1 MSTEGRHAGGWDAP
15 VGNLAVCLA
24 GNRMR
29 KQMEDRG
36 GFTASWCRS
45 AVGQPHLPWMRRS
58 DPGGADRGANRWP
71 LGAQGCP
78 THIQASELRPKFN
91 ESRRFLKREG
101 RVKG

>member
-1 MSTEGRHAGGWDAP
+1 MSSEGRHAGGWDAP

-45 AVGQPHLPWMRRS
+45 AVGQSHLPGMRRS
-58 DPGGADRGANRWP
+58 DPEGAD
-71 LGAQGCP
+71 AQ
-78 THIQASELRPKFN
+78 HIFKPQNYVLNSMKVEDF
-91 ESRRFLKREG
+91 
-101 RVKG
+101 